1 MFLKLNM
8 FLQNK
13 IDTHDKIGNFLFVC
27 FKKIK
32 WIRLALK
39 KKSVYEYRFT
49 SSAYFVGGSAMF
61 QSFTTVKRKT
71 VLSFRFVRI
80 MSIERNKRSHES
92 ENNERSTFSNVSL
105 CAAST
110 LMYNC
115 VTGYRMETLVLL

>member
-1 MFLKLNM
+1 
-8 FLQNK
+8 
-13 IDTHDKIGNFLFVC
+13 
-27 FKKIK
+27 
-32 WIRLALK
+32 
-39 KKSVYEYRFT
+39 
-49 SSAYFVGGSAMF
+49 MF

-115 VTGYRMETLVLL
+115 VTGYRMETLVFFISKESIATDYYERGKKVRFKG